1 VTLLATKQL
10 ICDLKL
16 AKDAVKAEVL
26 QRYFKTEPGGYGEGD
41 KFLGVRVPKVRKIA
55 IEYTKQLNAKD
66 LNSLLQ
72 SRWHEVRQ
80 AALFVMVKQFEK
92 AENKKQKELFELY
105 IKNIN
110 KGINNWDLIDL
121 TSPKIVGAYL
131 LKKDRSVLYKLAKG
145 SLWHK
150 RVSIISTFWFLKH
163 GELQDTYKLAEVL
176 LCEKHD
182 LLQKAVGWS
191 LREMGKF
198 DFKLLCKFLDEY
210 AATMPRTA
218 LRYSLEK
225 FPQERRQYYMKLNK
239 KIVR

>member
-1 VTLLATKQL
+1 MFKFLKQKNYFSAELKKAWILIKKLFSLKAIKIILVILLFLLLAPFIL
-10 ICDLKL
+10 FFIL
-16 AKDAVKAEVL
+16 
-26 QRYFKTEPGGYGEGD
+26 R
-41 KFLGVRVPKVRKIA
+41 PKVQKNINYGVTFSNRFCD
-55 IEYTKQLNAKD
+55 QMGLNWREVYVK
-66 LNSLLQ
+66 SLD
-72 SRWHEVRQ
+72 
-80 AALFVMVKQFEK
+80 
-92 AENKKQKELFELY
+92 ELY